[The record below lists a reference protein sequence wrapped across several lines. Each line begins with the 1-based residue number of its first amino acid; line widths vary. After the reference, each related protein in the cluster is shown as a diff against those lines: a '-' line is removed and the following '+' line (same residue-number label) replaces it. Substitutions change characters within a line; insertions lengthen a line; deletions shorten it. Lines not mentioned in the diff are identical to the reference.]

1 MCPEDCLWLSQTFT
15 KEESSEVE
23 RVDKQSDKN
32 LDKIRAARDDVRQA
46 IDLLEKRCIVSAAIK
61 LVELR
66 QTLDRA
72 VEEG

>member
-1 MCPEDCLWLSQTFT
+1 M
-15 KEESSEVE
+15 
-23 RVDKQSDKN
+23 DKQSDKN

-46 IDLLEKRCIVSAAIK
+46 IDLLEKGCIVSAAIK